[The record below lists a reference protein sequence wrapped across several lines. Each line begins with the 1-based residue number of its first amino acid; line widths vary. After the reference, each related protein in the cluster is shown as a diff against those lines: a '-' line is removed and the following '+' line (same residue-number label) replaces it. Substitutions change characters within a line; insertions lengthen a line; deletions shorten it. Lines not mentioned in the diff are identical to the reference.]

1 MIQELNV
8 NNFDQEINKDKPV
21 VVEFYTTACSH
32 CKKLEGALNKQKKE
46 KGDDVFFGKC
56 NIDQEALLQSRFDI
70 SAVPTLLFIKNGEI
84 KNRLVG
90 EVHPL
95 IIQEEI
101 KKLA

>member
-32 CKKLEGALNKQKKE
+32 CKKLAGALNKLSEE

-56 NIDQEALLQSRFDI
+56 NIDQEALLRADLISRQYRHCCL
-70 SAVPTLLFIKNGEI
+70 SKTE
-84 KNRLVG
+84 R
-90 EVHPL
+90 
-95 IIQEEI
+95 
-101 KKLA
+101 

>member
-32 CKKLEGALNKQKKE
+32 CKKLAGALNKLSEE

-56 NIDQEALLQSRFDI
+56 NIDQESTLAMGFKDCFCTIFHTSKYTL
-70 SAVPTLLFIKNGEI
+70 AV
-84 KNRLVG
+84 
-90 EVHPL
+90 
-95 IIQEEI
+95 
-101 KKLA
+101 